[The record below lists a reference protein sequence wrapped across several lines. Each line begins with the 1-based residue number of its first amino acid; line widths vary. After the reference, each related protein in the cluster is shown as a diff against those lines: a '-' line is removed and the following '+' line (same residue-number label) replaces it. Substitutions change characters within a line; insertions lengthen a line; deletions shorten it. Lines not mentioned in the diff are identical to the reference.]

1 LELDFRKLW
10 KQQGKLGFLKSRIII
25 IFTYNSKTREMT
37 RKTTET
43 EKKVFQFLNDLRLSG
58 ITNMFEARPYIV
70 ETFGLPT
77 KKAGDLLLSW
87 MKNFNDEANYET
99 IKTDD

>member
-1 LELDFRKLW
+1 
-10 KQQGKLGFLKSRIII
+10 
-25 IFTYNSKTREMT
+25 MT

-70 ETFGLPT
+70 EHFGLPT
-77 KKAGDLLLSW
+77 KEAGDMLMLW
-87 MKNFNDEANYET
+87 MKNFNDKANYET
-99 IKTDD
+99 VKIND